1 MAGKQVLVVGGG
13 IGGLIAAN
21 RLRRLLNR
29 EHNIVVVDRSS
40 RYYFSPSLVWLAMG
54 WRRPSRIS
62 QEIPKLLRKGVEFVH
77 GEVTG
82 IDVEKRHVT
91 TAQVELP
98 FDYLVVALGAELA
111 PGLVPGLAETAHGF
125 YDLETA
131 QGLAEALPAFKSGT
145 VAVVIS
151 SMPFKCPAAPYEG
164 ALLIDYTLRQ
174 RGLRNGVSINMY
186 TPEPAPLP
194 VAGERIGDAVKE
206 MLAQRDIPYHAQTRL
221 ASVDPQARELTFEG
235 GERAQFDLLVA
246 VPPHRSPE
254 VVRATA
260 LANEAGWV
268 PVNPRT
274 LETGADG
281 IYAIGDVT
289 SVTTPSGLPLPKAG
303 VFAHRE
309 AEVVARRIAAQIE
322 GHAASTE
329 YDGQGSCFMETGY
342 SKAAFATGNFY
353 AEPKPAVVM
362 KGPGRM
368 WHWGKVL
375 FEKRWLRGWV

>member
-1 MAGKQVLVVGGG
+1 MAGKRVVVVGGG

-29 EHNIVVVDRSS
+29 EHNVVVVDRSS
-40 RYYFSPSLVWLAMG
+40 HYYFSPSLLWLVLG
-54 WRRPSRIS
+54 SRTPSGIS
-62 QEIPKLLRKGVEFVH
+62 QEIPELLHKGVEFIQE
-77 GEVTG
+77 EVTA
-82 IDVEKRHVT
+82 IDVEKRQVVT
-91 TAQVELP
+91 TQTELP
-98 FDYLVVALGAELA
+98 FDHLLVALGSGRA
-111 PGLVPGLAETAHGF
+111 PEAVPGLAEAAHGF
-125 YDLETA
+125 YDLESA
-131 QGLAEALPAFKSGT
+131 QRLAEALPGFQRGA

-164 ALLIDYTLRQ
+164 ALLIDYMLRKQ
-174 RGLRNGVSINMY
+174 GLRDGVSINMY

-194 VAGERIGDAVKE
+194 VAGERIGDAVKG

-221 ASVDPQARELTFEG
+221 ASVDPQAKELTFEG
-235 GERAQFDLLVA
+235 GEKAQFDLLVA
-246 VPPHRSPE
+246 IPPHRSPE
-254 VVRATA
+254 VVRAST
-260 LANEAGWV
+260 LANEAGWI

-281 IYAIGDVT
+281 IYVIGDVT

-309 AEVVARRIAAQIE
+309 AEVVARRIAAQVE

-329 YDGQGSCFMETGY
+329 YEGHGSCFIEMGY

-353 AEPKPAVVM
+353 AEPKPAVAM
-362 KGPGRM
+362 RGPGRL